1 MGSAF
6 MKIAGPAGMQVCMT
20 VRTFVSSKRLFNIGL
35 FPAFPA
41 NHNYIVSFFNI
52 FYYNK
57 IMFAQNKC
65 LVHYCRNLAIST
77 FDEEGNLTDEKNY
90 CLEHIP
96 DPGKFKAQVYKYIT
110 EHDKIVGLNVSGLL
124 FENIDLSNKKF
135 YGCTFTNC
143 TFNNISSSNVLFRMC
158 IFDFAVFN
166 DCSLIKSDSLF
177 TSFSGATFTHT
188 LFTSSDI
195 IQSNFNG
202 IKAIQSSFDDTDL
215 FNSRFIAAT
224 LLDTSF
230 RNCNLKKAMFYDSK
244 RINVSFKMS
253 NTREAL
259 FTPEGK
265 SLTET
270 DLSFGNSIVDGERL

>member
-1 MGSAF
+1 MRAAF
-6 MKIAGPAGMQVCMT
+6 VKVTGTAGMKVCMT
-20 VRTFVSSKRLFNIGL
+20 VRTFITSERLYNIC
-35 FPAFPA
+35 FFSAFPA
-41 NHNYIVSFFNI
+41 NHKYIVSFFSI

-77 FDEEGNLTDEKNY
+77 FDEDGNLTDEKNY

-96 DPGKFKAQVYKYIT
+96 DPGKFKEQIYKYIA
-110 EHDKIVGLNVSGLL
+110 EHDKIVGLNVCGLL
-124 FENIDLSNKKF
+124 FSDIDFTNKKF

-143 TFNNISSSNVLFRMC
+143 TFNTISSSNVLFRMC

-166 DCSLIKSDSLF
+166 DCSFIKSNSLF

-195 IQSNFNG
+195 IQCNFNG

-224 LLDTSF
+224 LIDTSF
-230 RNCNLKKAMFYDSK
+230 RNCNLKKALFYDSK
-244 RINVSFKMS
+244 RTNVSFKMS

-265 SLTET
+265 ALTDT
-270 DLSFGNSIVDGERL
+270 DMSFGNSIVDGDRL